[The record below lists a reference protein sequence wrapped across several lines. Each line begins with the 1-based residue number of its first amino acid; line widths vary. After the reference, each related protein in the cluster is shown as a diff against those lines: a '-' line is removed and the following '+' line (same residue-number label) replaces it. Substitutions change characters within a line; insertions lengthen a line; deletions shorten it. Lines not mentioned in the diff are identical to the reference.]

1 MINNISIV
9 IPVLNE
15 ERNIINLITEIKKN
29 LEKKIKYEI
38 IIVDD
43 GSSDNTHNV
52 LLKYL
57 KKNKKV
63 LVFKHKKNYGQS
75 VSLRTGIMQ
84 TSSNYIVTLD
94 GDGQNDPRDIL
105 KLLKNFET
113 DKEFMMVIGNRVK
126 RIDNFAR
133 RLASRSAFKI
143 RKFILKDETPD
154 TGCAIKVFKK
164 EDFLKLPFFNH
175 IHRFLPFLFN
185 SFKGKVISIQ
195 VNHRAR
201 INGYSKYSNFQ
212 RFLVGISDIF
222 GVIWLRKRSKWP
234 INYEKVNSIKLIKRG
249 KNGN

>member
-1 MINNISIV
+1 MISNISIV

-43 GSSDNTHNV
+43 GSSDNTYNV

-234 INYEKVNSIKLIKRG
+234 INYEKVNNIKLIKRG

>member
-43 GSSDNTHNV
+43 GSSDNTYNV
-52 LLKYL
+52 LLKYI

-105 KLLKNFET
+105 KLLKIFET

-133 RLASRSAFKI
+133 RLASRTAFKI

-234 INYEKVNSIKLIKRG
+234 INYEKVNCIKLIKRG

>member
-1 MINNISIV
+1 MISNISIV

-15 ERNIINLITEIKKN
+15 EKNIINLITEIKKN

-234 INYEKVNSIKLIKRG
+234 INYEKVNDIKLIKRG

>member
-1 MINNISIV
+1 
-9 IPVLNE
+9 
-15 ERNIINLITEIKKN
+15 
-29 LEKKIKYEI
+29 
-38 IIVDD
+38 
-43 GSSDNTHNV
+43 
-52 LLKYL
+52 
-57 KKNKKV
+57 
-63 LVFKHKKNYGQS
+63 
-75 VSLRTGIMQ
+75 MQ

-234 INYEKVNSIKLIKRG
+234 INYEKVNNIKLIKRG